1 LEALNE
7 ERVSAEA
14 PAVTYRRH
22 LENGKLGYQRCTDC
36 SEAVFYPSV
45 LCPFCGSGALE
56 WRESVGRGT
65 VYATTAVHS
74 RNRDP
79 RNVVLVDLDEGFR
92 MMSRVE
98 GVSAEEVGIGTR
110 VRLEVRQ
117 GEGDE
122 PVAVFV
128 GEES

>member
-1 LEALNE
+1 MYT
-7 ERVSAEA
+7 A

-22 LENGKLGYQRCTDC
+22 LENGKLGYQRCANC
-36 SEAVFYPSV
+36 SEAVFYPRV

-79 RNVVLVDLDEGFR
+79 YNVVLVDLDEGFR

-98 GVSAEEVGIGTR
+98 GVSAEEVGIGMR
-110 VRLEVRQ
+110 VRFEVRQ
-117 GEGDE
+117 GDE

-128 GEES
+128 GERS